1 MKAGKPKIPMFIR
14 PFCPGG
20 LFSLGFFCLAVFAF
34 AQDAAAPET
43 RQTPA
48 AEASDFEILQNKGG
62 GVTITAYKGES
73 PDVVIPAEIGGGR
86 VTVLGP
92 RSFYARDIQS
102 VTIPEGV
109 LTIAYGAFAKN
120 RLSSLVLPQSL
131 NSIEYEAFADNR
143 ITTLEL
149 PENLRSLGVR
159 SFAGN
164 DLDSVTIGRRL
175 TFIGQGAF
183 AGNKFSRV
191 AMAEGRNLFTSQGFE
206 LSFVNYYQS
215 TGKRAGVYTKNG
227 RVWSLREEQE
237 E

>member
-1 MKAGKPKIPMFIR
+1 MKAGKANIPMCAFG
-14 PFCPGG
+14 PQGYAFG
-20 LFSLGFFCLAVFAF
+20 LRGHSFGLRGCLSLGLLFLGIFAF
-34 AQDAAAPET
+34 AQDVP
-43 RQTPA
+43 
-48 AEASDFEILQNKGG
+48 EASDFEILQNRGG

-73 PDVVIPAEIGGGR
+73 LNVVIPAEIGGGR
-86 VTVLGP
+86 VTILGP
-92 RSFYARDIQS
+92 RSFYAKDIQT

-109 LTIAYGAFAKN
+109 KTIAQGAFAKN
-120 RLSSLVLPQSL
+120 QLSSLVLPQSL
-131 NSIEYEAFADNR
+131 SSIEYEAFADNN

-164 DLDSVTIGRRL
+164 DLNSVTIGSSL

-183 AGNKFSRV
+183 AGNEFSRV
-191 AMAEGRNLFTSQGFE
+191 IMAEGRNLFTSQGFD

-215 TGKRAGVYTKNG
+215 TGKRAGIYTRNG
-227 RVWSLREEQE
+227 RVWSLQE